1 MVWTEGD
8 TFITDYWADGL
19 IVSTPTGST
28 AYNLAAGGPIVHP
41 QVSAIVLNPIC
52 PHVLS
57 NRSIVLPD
65 SQEVIIVVKSGKAS
79 DNIYLTLD
87 GQKGIPPAGGRQD
100 QGQAGIHEGCP
111 GAATEELFRD
121 TEKQAE
127 VAGEMIDFLKISSM
141 AIFDEIEIQFTEGL
155 NCITGETGAGKSL
168 ILDAL
173 ALLMGAGARSRTGPP
188 RKGQDHHRGTGPYR
202 RQEMVLCREVYPT
215 GRC

>member
-1 MVWTEGD
+1 
-8 TFITDYWADGL
+8 
-19 IVSTPTGST
+19 
-28 AYNLAAGGPIVHP
+28 
-41 QVSAIVLNPIC
+41 
-52 PHVLS
+52 
-57 NRSIVLPD
+57 VLPD

-87 GQKGIPPAGGRQD
+87 GQKGYPCWRTTGSRSS
-100 QGQAGIHEGCP
+100 GIHEGCP
-111 GAATEELFRD
+111 GAVPPEELFRD

-173 ALLMGAGARSRTGPP
+173 ALLMGARAGRELVAPERTRPPSRHWSVSEAGRWSCAARSIP
-188 RKGQDHHRGTGPYR
+188 RAAAD
-202 RQEMVLCREVYPT
+202 VS
-215 GRC
+215 